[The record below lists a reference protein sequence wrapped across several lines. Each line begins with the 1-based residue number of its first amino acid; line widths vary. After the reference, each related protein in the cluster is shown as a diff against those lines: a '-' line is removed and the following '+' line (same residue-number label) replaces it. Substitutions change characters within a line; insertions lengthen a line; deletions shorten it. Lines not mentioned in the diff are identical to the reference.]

1 MKDNIKSEKMKK
13 KTVNRLEISFYY
25 ESDAENRK
33 INLKGFGKWKNFKLN
48 AI

>member
-1 MKDNIKSEKMKK
+1 MKK
-13 KTVNRLEISFYY
+13 KIENRLEISFYY
-25 ESDAENRK
+25 ESDAESRK